1 MKISKMEL
9 ISGSGK
15 THAIVENPEEFKKM
29 GIDIIEEMGA
39 IMEQQEKQETSTCI
53 DELKSINEDLIY
65 LGDKPEQYA
74 DAIIGITYD
83 GDHVVYSVEK
93 FMECLKKEDMNDE
106 EAADWISYNTA
117 RSLDYLDSKYK
128 PILMNELVNTVG

>member
-39 IMEQQEKQETSTCI
+39 IMETQ
-53 DELKSINEDLIY
+53 
-65 LGDKPEQYA
+65 
-74 DAIIGITYD
+74 AI
-83 GDHVVYSVEK
+83 
-93 FMECLKKEDMNDE
+93 
-106 EAADWISYNTA
+106 
-117 RSLDYLDSKYK
+117 LDSEG
-128 PILMNELVNTVG
+128 NDDNG

>member
-1 MKISKMEL
+1 MKIGKMEL
-9 ISGSGK
+9 TSDSGK
-15 THAIVENPEEFKKM
+15 THAIVENPEEFKKA
-29 GIDIIEEMGA
+29 GIDIVEEMGA

-83 GDHVVYSVEK
+83 GNNVVYSVEK
-93 FMECLKKEDMNDE
+93 FSECLVREGMTPE

-117 RSLDYLDSKYK
+117 RSLPHMGEHA
-128 PILMNELVNTVG
+128 PILMNEISR

>member
-1 MKISKMEL
+1 MEL
-9 ISGSGK
+9 TSDSGK

-29 GIDIIEEMGA
+29 GIDIIGEMGA

-74 DAIIGITYD
+74 DAIVGITYD
-83 GDHVVYSVEK
+83 GNHVIYSVEK
-93 FMECLKKEDMNDE
+93 FTECLVKEGMSHE

-117 RSLDYLDSKYK
+117 RAIPYMGEHA
-128 PILMNELVNTVG
+128 PILMNEMDR

>member
-9 ISGSGK
+9 ISDSGK

-74 DAIIGITYD
+74 DAIVGITYD
-83 GDHVVYSVEK
+83 GNNVIYSVEK
-93 FMECLKKEDMNDE
+93 FAECLVKEGMSHE

-117 RSLDYLDSKYK
+117 RAIPYMGEHA
-128 PILMNELVNTVG
+128 PILMNEMGR